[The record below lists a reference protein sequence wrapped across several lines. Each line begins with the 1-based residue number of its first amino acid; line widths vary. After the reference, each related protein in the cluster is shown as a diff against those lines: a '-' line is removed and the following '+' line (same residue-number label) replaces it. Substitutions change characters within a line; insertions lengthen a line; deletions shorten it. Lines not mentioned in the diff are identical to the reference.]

1 MFKQLFDIIISL
13 FVIVIISPILLIISL
28 FVFLSA
34 GRPIIFKQERI
45 GKKGV
50 PFILYKFRSMK
61 NNIMSYEK
69 SPNSGSDT
77 RFIKGGAFLRE
88 FSLDELPQ
96 LDGIVFYSLFLLP
109 EQKKERDRVCKVI
122 LENKKTIF
130 FAVEGLL
137 MSNKIE
143 HERIE
148 TIWQVQK
155 ILPQCLQKM
164 TLPH

>member
-1 MFKQLFDIIISL
+1 MKGIRGYIFSRPFLGERVPQHVQNL
-13 FVIVIISPILLIISL
+13 VIRDYCKKKGIQYL
-28 FVFLSA
+28 LSA
-34 GRPIIFKQERI
+34 TEYAMAGSHL
-45 GKKGV
+45 
-50 PFILYKFRSMK
+50 ILQQ
-61 NNIMSYEK
+61 IM
-69 SPNSGSDT
+69 
-77 RFIKGGAFLRE
+77 
-88 FSLDELPQ
+88 DELPQ
-96 LDGIVFYSLFLLP
+96 LEGIVFYSLFLLP

>member
-1 MFKQLFDIIISL
+1 MSGVRGYIFSRPFMGERVPQH
-13 FVIVIISPILLIISL
+13 VQNIVIRDYCKKKGIQYL
-28 FVFLSA
+28 LSA
-34 GRPIIFKQERI
+34 TEYAIAGSHL
-45 GKKGV
+45 
-50 PFILYKFRSMK
+50 ILQQ
-61 NNIMSYEK
+61 IM
-69 SPNSGSDT
+69 
-77 RFIKGGAFLRE
+77 
-88 FSLDELPQ
+88 DELPQ
-96 LDGIVFYSLFLLP
+96 LEGIVFYSLFLLP

-148 TIWQVQK
+148 TLWQVQK

>member
-1 MFKQLFDIIISL
+1 MSGVRGYIFSRPFMGERVPQHVQNL
-13 FVIVIISPILLIISL
+13 VIRDYCKKKGIQYL
-28 FVFLSA
+28 LSA
-34 GRPIIFKQERI
+34 TEYAMAGSHL
-45 GKKGV
+45 
-50 PFILYKFRSMK
+50 ILQQ
-61 NNIMSYEK
+61 IM
-69 SPNSGSDT
+69 
-77 RFIKGGAFLRE
+77 
-88 FSLDELPQ
+88 DELPQ
-96 LDGIVFYSLFLLP
+96 LEGIVFYSLFLLP

-148 TIWQVQK
+148 TIWQVKK

>member
-1 MFKQLFDIIISL
+1 MSGVRGYIFSRPFMGERVPQHVQNL
-13 FVIVIISPILLIISL
+13 VI
-28 FVFLSA
+28 
-34 GRPIIFKQERI
+34 RDYCK
-45 GKKGV
+45 KKGIQYLLSGTEYAMAGSHL
-50 PFILYKFRSMK
+50 ILQQ
-61 NNIMSYEK
+61 IM
-69 SPNSGSDT
+69 
-77 RFIKGGAFLRE
+77 
-88 FSLDELPQ
+88 DELPH
-96 LDGIVFYSLFLLP
+96 LEGIVFYSLFLLP
-109 EQKKERDRVCKVI
+109 EQQKERDRVCKVI

>member
-1 MFKQLFDIIISL
+1 MSGVRGYIFSRPFMGERVPQHVQNL
-13 FVIVIISPILLIISL
+13 VIRDYCKKKGIQYL
-28 FVFLSA
+28 LSA
-34 GRPIIFKQERI
+34 TEYAIAGSHL
-45 GKKGV
+45 
-50 PFILYKFRSMK
+50 ILQQ
-61 NNIMSYEK
+61 IM
-69 SPNSGSDT
+69 
-77 RFIKGGAFLRE
+77 
-88 FSLDELPQ
+88 DELPQ
-96 LDGIVFYSLFLLP
+96 LEGIVFYSLFLLP

-137 MSNKIE
+137 MSNQIE

>member
-1 MFKQLFDIIISL
+1 MSRVRGYIFSRPFMGERVPQHVQNLVIRDYCKKQGIQYL
-13 FVIVIISPILLIISL
+13 
-28 FVFLSA
+28 LSA
-34 GRPIIFKQERI
+34 TEYAMAGSHL
-45 GKKGV
+45 
-50 PFILYKFRSMK
+50 ILQQ
-61 NNIMSYEK
+61 IM
-69 SPNSGSDT
+69 
-77 RFIKGGAFLRE
+77 
-88 FSLDELPQ
+88 DELPH
-96 LDGIVFYSLFLLP
+96 LEGIVFYSLFLLP

-137 MSNKIE
+137 LSNKIE

>member
-1 MFKQLFDIIISL
+1 MSGVRGYIFSRPFMGERVPQHVQNL
-13 FVIVIISPILLIISL
+13 VIRDYCKKKGIQYL
-28 FVFLSA
+28 LSA
-34 GRPIIFKQERI
+34 TEYAMAGSHL
-45 GKKGV
+45 
-50 PFILYKFRSMK
+50 ILQQ
-61 NNIMSYEK
+61 IM
-69 SPNSGSDT
+69 
-77 RFIKGGAFLRE
+77 
-88 FSLDELPQ
+88 DELPQ
-96 LDGIVFYSLFLLP
+96 LEGIVFYSLFLLP
-109 EQKKERDRVCKVI
+109 EQKRERDRVGKVI

-148 TIWQVQK
+148 TLWQVQK

>member
-1 MFKQLFDIIISL
+1 MSGVRGYIFSRPFMGERVPQHVQNL
-13 FVIVIISPILLIISL
+13 VI
-28 FVFLSA
+28 
-34 GRPIIFKQERI
+34 RDYCK
-45 GKKGV
+45 KKGIQYLLSGTEYAMAGSHL
-50 PFILYKFRSMK
+50 ILQQ
-61 NNIMSYEK
+61 IM
-69 SPNSGSDT
+69 
-77 RFIKGGAFLRE
+77 
-88 FSLDELPQ
+88 DELPQ
-96 LDGIVFYSLFLLP
+96 LEGIVFYSLFLLQ

-137 MSNKIE
+137 MSNQIE

>member
-1 MFKQLFDIIISL
+1 MSGVRGYIFSRPFMGERVPQHVQNL
-13 FVIVIISPILLIISL
+13 VIRDYCKKKGIQYL
-28 FVFLSA
+28 LSA
-34 GRPIIFKQERI
+34 TEYAMAGSHL
-45 GKKGV
+45 
-50 PFILYKFRSMK
+50 ILQQ
-61 NNIMSYEK
+61 IM
-69 SPNSGSDT
+69 
-77 RFIKGGAFLRE
+77 
-88 FSLDELPQ
+88 DELPQ
-96 LDGIVFYSLFLLP
+96 LEGIVFYSLFLLP

-155 ILPQCLQKM
+155 ILPHCLQKM

>member
-1 MFKQLFDIIISL
+1 MSGVRGYIFSRPFMGERVPQH
-13 FVIVIISPILLIISL
+13 VQNIVIRDYCKKKGIQYL
-28 FVFLSA
+28 LSA
-34 GRPIIFKQERI
+34 TEYAMAGSHL
-45 GKKGV
+45 
-50 PFILYKFRSMK
+50 ILQQ
-61 NNIMSYEK
+61 IM
-69 SPNSGSDT
+69 
-77 RFIKGGAFLRE
+77 
-88 FSLDELPQ
+88 DELPQ
-96 LDGIVFYSLFLLP
+96 LEGIVFYSLFLLP

-122 LENKKTIF
+122 LENNKTIF

-164 TLPH
+164 KLPH

>member
-1 MFKQLFDIIISL
+1 MSGVRGYIFSRPFMGERVPQHVQNL
-13 FVIVIISPILLIISL
+13 VIRDYCKKIGIQYL
-28 FVFLSA
+28 LSA
-34 GRPIIFKQERI
+34 TEYAMAGSHL
-45 GKKGV
+45 
-50 PFILYKFRSMK
+50 ILQQ
-61 NNIMSYEK
+61 IM
-69 SPNSGSDT
+69 
-77 RFIKGGAFLRE
+77 
-88 FSLDELPQ
+88 DEIPQ
-96 LDGIVFYSLFLLP
+96 LEGIVFYSLFLLP

-137 MSNKIE
+137 MSNQIE

>member
-1 MFKQLFDIIISL
+1 MSRVRGYIFSRPFMGERVPQHVQNL
-13 FVIVIISPILLIISL
+13 VIRDYCKKKGIQYL
-28 FVFLSA
+28 LSA
-34 GRPIIFKQERI
+34 TEYAMAGSHL
-45 GKKGV
+45 
-50 PFILYKFRSMK
+50 ILQQ
-61 NNIMSYEK
+61 IM
-69 SPNSGSDT
+69 
-77 RFIKGGAFLRE
+77 
-88 FSLDELPQ
+88 DELPQ
-96 LDGIVFYSLFLLP
+96 LEGIVFYSLFLLP

-137 MSNKIE
+137 LSNKIE